1 MHAPTRCY
9 PAGDLTPLLCT
20 VRNAQSPIPE
30 IGSIAIRQLI
40 EQLRPHVQRYVARL
54 VAGLRRPSLSVDL
67 HVEHALVSVGA
78 SLAVCTADTD
88 SAFYAWV
95 SAITTAS
102 SSGPCTPMQEKLGL
116 NHPESRRLTPCDR
129 PATRQINAATTAAK
143 N

>member
-30 IGSIAIRQLI
+30 IGPIAIRQLI
-40 EQLRPHVQRYVARL
+40 EQLRPHVQHYVARL

-102 SSGPCTPMQEKLGL
+102 VLEQHMYDAAHQLQRRRRAL
-116 NHPESRRLTPCDR
+116 RSRRLDKGPDTDTGR
-129 PATRQINAATTAAK
+129 GHAA
-143 N
+143 